1 MLCRFQ
7 SVGFPDSCAQGGE
20 LALHILGAEEDIVV
34 ASHVLYPL
42 VIIELEF
49 RGVGWG
55 DNPADGTE
63 GLRGLNIFHIILAL
77 HTIAEYIKL

>member
-1 MLCRFQ
+1 ML
-7 SVGFPDSCAQGGE
+7 
-20 LALHILGAEEDIVV
+20 LAKLDQFDAAVLVNKPTNHILGAEEDIVV
-34 ASHVLYPL
+34 AAHVLYPL
-42 VIIELEF
+42 VVVELELG
-49 RGVGWG
+49 GVGWG